1 MGLAILL
8 FISLRISLR
17 RLGQNYRMTLAAAF
31 GIVISVA
38 IVSSAV
44 VYFEALR
51 DVALSRA
58 LAPVPP
64 SKLDVIIK
72 VEQTP
77 VGIDEDL
84 VIKQTV
90 EDFVVGPLS
99 RYSSTSYLAL
109 QSRTF
114 LVDEPPILVPLG
126 ACPCRPA
133 GIASGPEDVP
143 GRGADGQPDPRSV
156 DSLISCD
163 CRRVSFITIPGMENT
178 IRITAGRM
186 PVITDAPSSATEVME
201 IEALLDA
208 EAAQAFGLKV
218 GDMLPL
224 GPFWDSPRERVEVK
238 LSGIYERV
246 DPGAPQ
252 WTVFDTEFVDRTE
265 TLSFA
270 RFVLPIETFIG
281 ALGPYFPVMSAEYV
295 WLMDTDTDSIHAT
308 DTGTVLGAIQS
319 SRAAL
324 QPNIDGFRIV
334 TELDRRL
341 ADFEVHLFF
350 NRIPMLIL
358 LALVAAVSLYYAGMV
373 ASALIATQ
381 QPEIALMRSR
391 GATRLQI
398 FCVYV
403 IEASSVA
410 LAALIIG
417 PLVSMFIVSMIGILP
432 IFADLNAGEALPVQ
446 LTRNV
451 LLMAGI
457 GALFGLLALLVP
469 AYRSTGLTV
478 LSERRGRGRPG
489 RLNVIQRYY
498 LDLGLLGV
506 VGLMFRQLSRQGS
519 FVTTDV
525 FGENSV
531 NNLTL
536 AVPALLMVMAG
547 IAMLRLF
554 PVVADIVSKVLGTR
568 YGSLLVPSAAFLSV
582 RQLAR
587 NPSGQ
592 ARLLLLLVMVSALG
606 VFAATFASTLE
617 RSAREQVLYRTGAEF
632 RSTGVTYRGNGRSV
646 SAEEQLNF
654 IEGLDTVSPVLRT
667 TGLADSLTAIES
679 ERFDVLAVDTG
690 NLADVA
696 WYRPDFWGESL
707 SSLLDDIRPESPP
720 GIPLFDDTRFIS
732 ARVKTLVRRPDVL
745 VVARLSDANGR
756 YYSVPLGNLAP
767 SATDRNRFNCL
778 PPNPGIEPDWCR
790 LGSSIFPPPT
800 QRVGTIAPKMPV
812 TMHSIG
818 LVSPGGPLSAGSILI
833 DDIEV
838 LNNIGENPV
847 VIEDFNDLSH
857 FRTLEPTA
865 DSLADALTFVRD
877 EYGESYPGVADFRWT
892 DASPGEYR
900 GFAFEANEPAL
911 PAIVSESFAVTH
923 SAAVGDVVTTSVEN
937 TRVRFKVVRVIS
949 SFPTLNDDK
958 VPFLVVDLDLLKA
971 RVNLGR
977 ISNDVQPDE
986 FWVDTEPFENEGEVT
1001 AADIKE
1007 KLGGKLGG
1015 NSLTLTSSAVVDQK
1029 AELASVNLDPL
1040 VTTGWQALLTIS
1052 FAAVLAVS
1060 AVGYAV
1066 HARTSFINRRT
1077 EMALLR
1083 TIGISRLQV
1092 VLFIA
1097 IEQVIVVGIAV
1108 FIGAF
1113 LGSRLGDTIFPFL
1126 AASGAS
1132 ATVSPPMIVEF
1143 QVAELGLVFGVM
1155 AVVILSVMAVV
1166 IWSASRTTIH
1176 AVMRAG
1182 DG

>member
-1 MGLAILL
+1 LL
-8 FISLRISLR
+8 FISLQISLR
-17 RLGQNYRMTLAAAF
+17 RLGQNRRLTLAVAF
-31 GIVISVA
+31 GIVMAVA
-38 IVSSAV
+38 IVSSTV

-58 LAPVPP
+58 LEPVSPA
-64 SKLDVIIK
+64 KLDVIIK
-72 VEQTP
+72 AGQTP
-77 VGIDEDL
+77 VGLEEDAA
-84 VIKQTV
+84 IKQTL
-90 EDFVVGPLS
+90 EDTVVGPLG
-99 RYSSTSYLAL
+99 RYSSNSYLAL

-114 LVDEPPILVPLG
+114 LVDEPPVLVPLG

-133 GIASGPEDVP
+133 GIASGPDDVP
-143 GRGADGQPDPRSV
+143 GRGADGQPDPRAS
-156 DSLISCD
+156 DSLIACD
-163 CRRVSFITIPGMENT
+163 CRRVSFMTIPDLENT
-178 IRITAGRM
+178 VRVTAGHM
-186 PVITDAPSSATEVME
+186 PVITDAPSPAGEVME

-208 EAAQAFGLKV
+208 EAALAFGLKV
-218 GDMLPL
+218 GDMLPV
-224 GPFWDSPRERVEVK
+224 GPFWDSPRERVEVR
-238 LSGIYERV
+238 LAGIYERV
-246 DPGAPQ
+246 DPDAPQ

-270 RFVLPIETFIG
+270 RFVLPTETFIS
-281 ALGPYFPVMSAEYV
+281 ALGPYFPGMGAEYV
-295 WLMDTDTDSIHAT
+295 WLMDTDTDTIHAT
-308 DTGTVLGAIQS
+308 DTGTVRGAIQS
-319 SRAAL
+319 ARATL

-334 TELDRRL
+334 TELDQRL

-350 NRIPMLIL
+350 NRIPMLIV

-373 ASALIATQ
+373 AAALIATQ
-381 QPEIALMRSR
+381 RLEIALMRSR
-391 GATRLQI
+391 GATRPQI
-398 FCVYV
+398 FGVYV
-403 IEASSVA
+403 IEASIVA
-410 LAALIIG
+410 LAAFIIG
-417 PLVSMFIVSMIGILP
+417 PLVSMFIVSMIGTLP
-432 IFADLNAGEALPVQ
+432 IFSDLNAGDSLPVQ

-451 LLMAGI
+451 LFMAGI

-469 AYRSTGLTV
+469 AYRATGLTV
-478 LSERRGRGRPG
+478 LSERRGRSRPG
-489 RLNVIQRYY
+489 RLNVVQRYY
-498 LDLGLLGV
+498 LDLGLLGLV
-506 VGLMFRQLSRQGS
+506 ALMFWQLSRQGS
-519 FVTTDV
+519 FVATDV

-547 IAMLRLF
+547 IVMLRLF

-568 YGSLLVPSAAFLSV
+568 YGSMLVPSAVFLGI

-587 NPSGQ
+587 NPAGQ
-592 ARLLLLLVMVSALG
+592 ARLSLLLVLVSALG

-617 RSAREQVLYRTGAEF
+617 RSANEQVLYRTGAEF
-632 RSTGVTYRGNGRSV
+632 RATGVTYRGNGRSV
-646 SAEEQLNF
+646 SAEEQLNLV
-654 IEGLDTVSPVLRT
+654 EGLNTVSPVLRT

-679 ERFDVLAVDTG
+679 ERFTVLAVDTG
-690 NLADVA
+690 NFADVA
-696 WYRPDFWGESL
+696 WYRSDFWRESL
-707 SSLLDDIRPESPP
+707 SSLLDEIRPGTAP
-720 GIPLFDDTRFIS
+720 GIPLFDDTRYIS
-732 ARVKTLVRRPDVL
+732 VRVKSLVRRPDVL
-745 VVARLSDANGR
+745 VVARLSDSNGR

-778 PPNPGIEPDWCR
+778 PPDPGIEPDWCR

-812 TMHSIG
+812 TLHSIG
-818 LVSPGGPLSAGSILI
+818 VVGPSGPLTAGSILV

-847 VIEDFNDLSH
+847 VIENFDNLSR

-865 DSLADALTFVRD
+865 DSLADSLTFVRD
-877 EYGESYPGVADFRWT
+877 ENGESQPGVADLRWT
-892 DASPGEYR
+892 DAGAGEYR
-900 GFAFEANEPAL
+900 GLAFEANEPAL
-911 PAIVSESFAVTH
+911 PVIVSESFAVIH
-923 SAAVGDVVTTSVEN
+923 SADVGDIITTSVEN

-958 VPFLVVDLDLLKA
+958 TPFLVVDLDLLKA

-986 FWVDTEPFENEGEVT
+986 FWVDTRPLADEGEVT

-1015 NSLTLTSSAVVDQK
+1015 NSLTLTSGGVIDQK

-1040 VTTGWQALLTIS
+1040 VTTGWQALLAIS

-1060 AVGYAV
+1060 AAGYAV
-1066 HARTSFINRRT
+1066 HARTSFVNRRT

-1083 TIGISRLQV
+1083 TIGISRPQV

-1097 IEQVIVVGIAV
+1097 IEQILVVGIAV

-1132 ATVSPPMIVEF
+1132 AMVSPPMIVQL
-1143 QVAELGLVFGVM
+1143 QVADLGLVFGVM
-1155 AVVILSVMAVV
+1155 AAVILSVMAVV
-1166 IWSASRTTIH
+1166 IWSASRTAIH
-1176 AVMRAG
+1176 TVMRAG